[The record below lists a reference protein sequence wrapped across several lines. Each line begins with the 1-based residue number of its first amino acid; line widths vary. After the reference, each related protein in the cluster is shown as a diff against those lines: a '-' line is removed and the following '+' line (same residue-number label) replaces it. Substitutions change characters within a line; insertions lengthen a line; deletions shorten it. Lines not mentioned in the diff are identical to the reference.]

1 MARSRK
7 PSFTQR
13 IQRKARKL
21 DRRKAIELHAKGL
34 STQEIAQHQG
44 VAPST
49 VWRFLER
56 TKPEQQALERFKSVR
71 ADEMANLQGKAVQV
85 QHLALDRMRAELSD
99 DAIANA
105 LSPSQKAG
113 YLNAATIAGGTAF
126 DKERLERGESTQN
139 ISTLSRMIDDRV
151 GSIYKRRALKTG
163 LQSVPAEEQQEQ
175 EAAVVNTDKSED

>member
-1 MARSRK
+1 MSECK
-7 PSFTQR
+7 
-13 IQRKARKL
+13 QRKARRL
-21 DRRKAIELHAKGL
+21 DRKKALEQHKRGL
-34 STQEIAQHQG
+34 SNAEIATLQG
-44 VAPST
+44 VNEST

-56 TKPEQQALERFKSVR
+56 TKPEQEALERFKNTR
-71 ADEMANLQGKAVQV
+71 ADEMANLHGKAVQV

-139 ISTLSRMIDDRV
+139 LSVLSKLLRSRV
-151 GSIYKRRALKTG
+151 GQIHKRTPQDVVIVRDTNEQVTEEKT
-163 LQSVPAEEQQEQ
+163 EI
-175 EAAVVNTDKSED
+175 